1 MDRQEPVVKLG
12 SGGFEIVSL
21 DWYRRVEE
29 GSVRWWIAG
38 FVHLSFSI
46 YSLIHFIAV
55 QWLFGW

>member
-38 FVHLSFSI
+38 FVHFSFSI
-46 YSLIHFIAV
+46 YSLIHFIAM
-55 QWLFGW
+55 QWLFEW